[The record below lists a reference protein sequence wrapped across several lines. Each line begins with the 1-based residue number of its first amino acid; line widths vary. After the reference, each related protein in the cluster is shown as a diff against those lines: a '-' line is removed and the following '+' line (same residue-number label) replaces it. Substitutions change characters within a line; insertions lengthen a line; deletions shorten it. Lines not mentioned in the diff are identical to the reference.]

1 MILDRAGGSLPST
14 DAMAL
19 LTIAAELAA
28 VNIRV
33 TVRACR
39 GSVGKKELDVT
50 LPAIHRYM
58 KTPEGVPGLIVIEL
72 RCRPDG
78 TPTGR
83 CVTVCAGNPQRAVRT
98 LGAASYRLGMDRPG
112 GEPQTRERQQ
122 GKASNEARKGAA
134 VIA

>member
-19 LTIAAELAA
+19 LAIAAELAA
-28 VNIRV
+28 VDIRV

-50 LPAIHRYM
+50 LPAIHRNM

-72 RCRPDG
+72 RSRANG
-78 TPTGR
+78 TPAGR
-83 CVTVCAGNPQRAVRT
+83 CVTICAGNPQRAVRT
-98 LGAASYRLGMDRPG
+98 LRAASHSLAMDRPG
-112 GEPQTRERQQ
+112 REP
-122 GKASNEARKGAA
+122 
-134 VIA
+134 